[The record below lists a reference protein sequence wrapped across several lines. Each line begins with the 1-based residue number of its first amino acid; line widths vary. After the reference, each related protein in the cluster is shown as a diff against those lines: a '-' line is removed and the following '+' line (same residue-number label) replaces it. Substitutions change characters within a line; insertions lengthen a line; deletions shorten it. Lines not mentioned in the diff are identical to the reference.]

1 MRFSGVIGIGE
12 PRRQSPYT
20 LITCR
25 VALQCYA
32 QDVLIRQMDSLT
44 SASAKQTK
52 DDSAKRAAPIVET
65 VPLPTYDGGCL
76 GQIPI
81 FPLQRD
87 TSYLANK
94 TFHKSWDVTVQGEKQ
109 SFYCK
114 GRYGSIPPNGYTQ
127 DIVVSACSFA
137 VEHGGPAF
145 VPASFYRFAKVK
157 GVTPCRSHRDSVIRA
172 FRSTNMTV
180 ATNAIYDPAEKKWE
194 TVEVQSIISS
204 FAYIDEDGQYRE
216 RYLTKTAESG
226 ELVTVK
232 SEERVKQLKRFS
244 IDPEYYQHFVGGGK
258 VHYDLNAYFHMENPT
273 SKRAYLNLCS
283 ALQLFGGQEMSFKTY
298 LKLLGKDAEY
308 VDTRTE
314 AELRSWVTP
323 DLERVN
329 QLGIGQILLVEA
341 PSGLKTVLTTSKK
354 ILRLAPDLRS
364 FAPLERRTYQEL
376 CAAGLYANIAKTF
389 VVRFSQA
396 LRRELL
402 SYAQFAIRQE
412 TTKAKARIKSGAAK
426 VTDLRKHVGSNLT
439 KAFCL
444 DPESVGARKS
454 LGDHWHYGAWRD
466 WQSSQ
471 KNANYRANAEISKA
485 ARLIGSQVNTTVD
498 ETSCTGDAASSFDL
512 TQFRSEYEDVYLRV
526 ITAVHRRYPFTFSSS
541 LDNEAKM
548 EHLAC
553 VEKQREEAIETYC
566 RQCHNEFRKGHHDFF
581 PSVLL
586 GVD

>member
-1 MRFSGVIGIGE
+1 MNNQAVSVNLKPAESNARS
-12 PRRQSPYT
+12 
-20 LITCR
+20 
-25 VALQCYA
+25 
-32 QDVLIRQMDSLT
+32 
-44 SASAKQTK
+44 
-52 DDSAKRAAPIVET
+52 IVET

-87 TSYLANK
+87 TSYLANR
-94 TFHKSWDVTVQGEKQ
+94 TFHKSWDVTVQGKAQ
-109 SFYCK
+109 PLFCK
-114 GRYGSIPPNGYTQ
+114 GKYGPIPPNGFTQ
-127 DIVVSACSFA
+127 DVVVMACHFA
-137 VEHGGPAF
+137 NEHGSPAF

-157 GVTPCRSHRDSVIRA
+157 GISPCRSQKNSVIRA
-172 FRSTNMTV
+172 FRSTKMTL
-180 ATNAIYDPAEKKWE
+180 ATNAIYNQRDDAWE
-194 TVEVQSIISS
+194 TVEIQSIISS

-216 RYLTKTAESG
+216 RYLTKTSESG
-226 ELVTVK
+226 EPVTVK

-298 LKLLGKDAEY
+298 LKLLGKDADY
-308 VDTRTE
+308 VETRTE
-314 AELRSWVTP
+314 AELRNSVTP

-329 QLGIGQILLVEA
+329 QLGIGQILLVET
-341 PSGLKTVLTTSKK
+341 PGGLKTVLAPSKK
-354 ILRLAPDLRS
+354 ILALAPDLRS
-364 FAPLERRTYQEL
+364 FVPLERRAFKEL

-412 TTKAKARIKSGAAK
+412 TAKAKARIKSGTAK

-444 DPESVGARKS
+444 DPESVRAGKS
-454 LGDHWHYGAWRD
+454 LGDHWHYGTWHD

-471 KNANYRANAEISKA
+471 KNINYRANAEISKA
-485 ARLIGSQVNTTVD
+485 AKLIGSRVNSTVD
-498 ETSCTGDAASSFDL
+498 ETACAGDTPPPFDL
-512 TQFRSEYEDVYLRV
+512 TQFRREREDVYFRV
-526 ITAVHRRYPFTFSSS
+526 INAVHRRHPLAFNSS
-541 LDNEAKM
+541 LDFETKM
-548 EHLAC
+548 EHISRI
-553 VEKQREEAIETYC
+553 EKQREEAIETYC
-566 RQCHNEFRKGHHDFF
+566 RQCYNEFRKGHHDFF
-581 PSVLL
+581 PSVLIRT
-586 GVD
+586 D